1 MLVRNVVQRKGSWVA
16 TVPTTAPV
24 SQAARELSRH
34 GIGAVVVSNDSSTIE
49 GILSERDIVRGIA
62 EHGPTALELPVT
74 VLMTDEVLT
83 CRSDDTVDSLMA
95 IMTSHRCRHLPVLDD
110 DGLAGIISIGDVVNH
125 RVEELQ
131 VEARTLHD
139 YIESGR

>member
-34 GIGAVVVSNDSSTIE
+34 GIGAVVVSNDGSAIE

-83 CRSDDTVDSLMA
+83 CRPDDTVDSLMA
-95 IMTSHRCRHLPVLDD
+95 IMTSHRFRHLPVVDD

-131 VEARTLHD
+131 TEARTLHD
-139 YIESGR
+139 YIETGR